1 MAIPRVLVVDD
12 DSVARQYLAEVLQA
26 LGAQVE
32 LADCGSRAHALARAQ
47 RYDLLVMDR
56 RLPDCDADAWLHA
69 LRTDLGASSR
79 TSTAIVHSAELRPGD
94 RARLLAAGF
103 LAAHEKPIPG
113 QVLAVLLG
121 VRPFAPQ
128 AALADRVDG
137 GSATPVLD
145 DLAGLDACGCTEVL
159 VGLRQLLYAE
169 LAQHQHALAQAF
181 AAKDRA
187 AVDSVAHRLTGAARY
202 CGTPALLV
210 ALSRLHAGAPDLPV
224 ADLDQVLA
232 AIDTL
237 AAHLAPRRA

>member
-47 RYDLLVMDR
+47 RYDLLVVDR
-56 RLPDCDADAWLHA
+56 RLPDAEAGAWLQS
-69 LRTDLGASSR
+69 LRADPAAQSR
-79 TSTAIVHSAELRPGD
+79 TTKALVHSAELQPAD
-94 RARLLAAGF
+94 RDRLLAAGF
-103 LAAHEKPIPG
+103 AAAHEKPVPH
-113 QVLAVLLG
+113 QALDALLG
-121 VRPFAPQ
+121 ARAQTQAPSP
-128 AALADRVDG
+128 AIPAGDEP
-137 GSATPVLD
+137 PVLD
-145 DLAGLDACGCTEVL
+145 DAAALEACGSREIL
-159 VGLRQLLYAE
+159 AGLRQLLHAE
-169 LAQHQHALAQAF
+169 LAQHRRDLSQAF
-181 AAKDRA
+181 ASKDRVA
-187 AVDSVAHRLTGAARY
+187 IDALAHRLTGAARY